1 LLGSGSINQISTKNP
16 YSSVVHP
23 PRASFLR
30 DPITVPRQERVDHY
44 RGQAAR
50 YKRMAEVE
58 SPSVREGLLAL
69 AQQCDDMADALLSD
83 AGRSSD

>member
-1 LLGSGSINQISTKNP
+1 MSQPSTAP
-16 YSSVVHP
+16 
-23 PRASFLR
+23 FLR
-30 DPITVPRQERVDHY
+30 DPITAPRQERVEHY

-69 AQQCDDMADALLSD
+69 AQQCDDMADALLSN